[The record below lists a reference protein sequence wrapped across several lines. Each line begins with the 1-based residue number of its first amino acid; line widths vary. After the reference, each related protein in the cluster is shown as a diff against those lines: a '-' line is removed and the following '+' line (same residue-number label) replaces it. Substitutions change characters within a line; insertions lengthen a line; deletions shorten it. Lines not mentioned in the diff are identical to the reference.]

1 MLFALVQM
9 EIKHWSKLLH
19 ITFPMHFNCGVL
31 FTLKRRY
38 KRNCALLAFPVQCL
52 IADIF
57 GKQTGSVYREGLVD
71 CVSEDAF
78 NILMQHLKEVCDV
91 NERAGGPQFHYYFGS
106 IQSGKV
112 SHEKRSQGG
121 SWAWFS
127 SGYLSH
133 KP

>member
-1 MLFALVQM
+1 MLQDVSTGKHPTVIGPVFIHQQTFLLLIILQQHSLAITRNLEMLFALVQM

-31 FTLKRRY
+31 FTLKRMY

-71 CVSEDAF
+71 CVR
-78 NILMQHLKEVCDV
+78 MH
-91 NERAGGPQFHYYFGS
+91 S
-106 IQSGKV
+106 I
-112 SHEKRSQGG
+112 
-121 SWAWFS
+121 F
-127 SGYLSH
+127 
-133 KP
+133 